1 MSELRTKLMDAMKAS
16 MKAGDAAR
24 TSCIRMI
31 NAAIKQKDIDTRT
44 DENKELIG
52 DTAIFAVMQ
61 GMIKQRRESIT
72 MYEQGARPELVA
84 KEQAEIKVIEEFLPK
99 QMSSDDARKIIT
111 GIISSTGAAG
121 IKDMGKVMGAV
132 KEKLSGLTVFHPYL
146 TGVIHTGI
154 DTFYAR

>member
-1 MSELRTKLMDAMKAS
+1 MSELRTKLMDAMKVS
-16 MKAGDAAR
+16 MKAGDAPR

-44 DENKELIG
+44 DENKDLIG
-52 DTAIFAVMQ
+52 DTVIFAVMQ

-111 GIISSTGAAG
+111 GIISSTGATG

-132 KEKLSGLTVFHPYL
+132 KEKLSGQF
-146 TGVIHTGI
+146 
-154 DTFYAR
+154 DTAEASKLVKELLSA